1 LTRKARSKFI
11 TNRAEAACF
20 VYI

>member
-11 TNRAEAACF
+11 TNRAEAVCF